1 MTNNN
6 LIDILLPTYNG
17 SKYISVLLDSLFDQ
31 TFQDWHLYVR
41 DDHSKDNT
49 VAIIEEYSK
58 RYPGKITL
66 LDDGLGNLGIDKNF
80 STLLATSKAPY
91 ACFCDQDDQW
101 MKDKLE
107 VSLNAI
113 QKLEKEVPNKPCLV
127 YSNLQMV
134 DENLNVIA
142 ESRWKEDN
150 IKPHYLSLGKLLM
163 QNPINGCVMIMN
175 RRLVDLANPVPKE
188 ALWFDHWVSVV
199 AAAAGKVD
207 YIDRTTINYRIH
219 EYNAS
224 RGENRVTKT
233 EEEDQLSRKL
243 NNKNFVE
250 YYARLKEQA
259 LAVKKR
265 ISENGYD
272 NPKADNTIYAFTT
285 LKEMNP
291 ISRRW
296 VMIKN
301 GFFKHTWAA
310 TFKWLLR
317 I

>member
-1 MTNNN
+1 MKNSN

-17 SKYISVLLDSLFDQ
+17 SKYIRVLLDSLFNQ
-31 TFQDWHLYVR
+31 TIQDWHLYIR
-41 DDHSKDNT
+41 DDHSKDDT
-49 VAIIEEYSK
+49 IAIIQEYCD

-80 STLLATSKAPY
+80 STLLAISKAAY

-101 MKDKLE
+101 MPDKLE
-107 VSLNAI
+107 VSLQAI
-113 QKLEKEVPNKPCLV
+113 QKLEKKVPNKPCLV

-142 ESRWKEDN
+142 ESRWEEDN
-150 IKPHYLSLGKLLM
+150 IKPHYVSLSKLLM

-175 RRLVDLANPVPKE
+175 RRLVEMANPVPPE

-233 EEEDQLSRKL
+233 KEEDQLSRKL
-243 NNKNFVE
+243 NNRNFKE
-250 YYARLKEQA
+250 YYARLTEQA
-259 LAVKKR
+259 IAVKKR
-265 ISENGYD
+265 IEEYGYS
-272 NPKADNTIYAFTT
+272 NPAATKTINAFVS
-285 LKEMNP
+285 LKQKNP
-291 ISRRW
+291 VNRRW
-296 VMIKN
+296 IMVKN
-301 GFFKHTWAA
+301 GFFKHTWAS